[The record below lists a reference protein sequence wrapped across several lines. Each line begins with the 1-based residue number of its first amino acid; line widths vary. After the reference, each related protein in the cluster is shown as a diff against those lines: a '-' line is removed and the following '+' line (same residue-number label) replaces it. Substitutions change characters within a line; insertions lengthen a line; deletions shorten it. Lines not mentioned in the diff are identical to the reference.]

1 MFVKVISMVRKVYVD
16 VYALI
21 DKDGRRRP
29 MRIQWEDGTVYI
41 VERLLNR
48 CKAKSRAVGGGEMRY
63 TVQINGK
70 ETFVFEDEDGKWFVE
85 GK

>member
-1 MFVKVISMVRKVYVD
+1 MVRKVYVD

-21 DKDGRRRP
+21 DKDGKRRP
-29 MRIQWEDGTVYI
+29 LRIQWEDGTVYV

-48 CKAKSRAVGGGEMRY
+48 CRAKSRNVGGGEIRY

-70 ETFVFEDEDGKWFVE
+70 ETFIFEDEEGKWFVE
-85 GK
+85 GKC